1 MIARATQAG
10 SVPVRTGG
18 PRLSVTV
25 LNYNYGHFLDQCLS
39 SILSQSF
46 TDFEVI
52 VIDDHSGDESLQVI
66 KPYLEDPRVRLIS
79 HTENAGFVCSLIEGV
94 EASSS

>member
-1 MIARATQAG
+1 MIARATHPG
-10 SVPVRTGG
+10 GVPVRTGG

-52 VIDDHSGDESLQVI
+52 VIDDHSGDV
-66 KPYLEDPRVRLIS
+66 
-79 HTENAGFVCSLIEGV
+79 
-94 EASSS
+94 